1 MFFKLELY
9 NLHYY
14 DTIFNIKLEILSPLR
29 KLPNERKVSL
39 TDIAKPIFQTVII
52 LKTEGDYDTG
62 NSGAT

>member
-29 KLPNERKVSL
+29 KLSNERKVSL
-39 TDIAKPIFQTVII
+39 TDIAKPIIQTVII